1 MKGLRTYKLKI
12 TSDHPRFA
20 KLASDYKQ
28 AANWLSNIVFKQ
40 KTTDNPNHLS
50 KKFYATVREKFNLPS
65 QLTCSL
71 FRHVVSTYR
80 SMKSNG
86 EWSLATYKKTAIPLC
101 WERDFRI
108 RKKGVSIWGEV
119 ITYKTQPL
127 PEGKWSD
134 SKLKLIKGQWY
145 LCLTIKIDQ
154 AEQKTTGGIIGVDRG
169 QKNIFVAVDPKTNKT
184 LYVRGGELN
193 HRRLCIRQTRGKV
206 ASVGTR
212 SAHRLLK
219 RLSGREKAVTQNI
232 LHIASKRLV
241 AFAEEVGAKT
251 IAFENL
257 IGLKQKSTK
266 DNKKQHHKQRAR
278 NNRWA
283 YAMLEFFVT
292 YKAAFVGIGIEHV
305 SARNT
310 SRGCPRCG
318 HVDKSNRNGLEFRCV
333 ACGFADNADRVGGT
347 NVSLRLLL
355 QRQAVG
361 ERAVCQSAYSSS
373 EVQGNSELQA
383 PILYGRG
390 N

>member
-12 TSDHPRFA
+12 TSNHPRFSE
-20 KLASDYKQ
+20 LATAYKE
-28 AANWLSNIVFKQ
+28 AANWLSSIIFKR
-40 KTTDNPNHLS
+40 KVIDNPNHLS
-50 KKFYATVREKFNLPS
+50 KEFYVTVRSKFNLPS

-80 SMKSNG
+80 SMRSNG
-86 EWSLATYKKTAIPLC
+86 AWSKAVYKRTSIPLC
-101 WERDFRI
+101 WKRDFNI
-108 RKKGVSIWGEV
+108 RKKGVSIWGEL
-119 ITYKTQPL
+119 ISYETRPL
-127 PEGKWSD
+127 PKGKWSD

-145 LCLTIKIDQ
+145 LCLTIEIDQ
-154 AEQKTTGGIIGVDRG
+154 AEPKTTGGIIGVDRG
-169 QKNIFVAVDPKTNKT
+169 QNNILVAVDPKTNKT

-193 HRRLCIRQTRGKV
+193 HRRLCIRQTRKKV

-212 SAHRLLK
+212 SAHRLLQ

-241 AFAEEVGAKT
+241 AFTEKVGANT

-257 IGLKQKSTK
+257 IGFKGNYSK

-283 YAMLEFFVT
+283 YALLEFFVN

-305 SARNT
+305 SAYNT

-318 HVDKSNRNGLEFRCV
+318 HVDKSNRNGLEFRCI

-355 QRQAVG
+355 QRQAIG
-361 ERAVCQSAYSSS
+361 ERALCQYAYSSS
-373 EVQGNSELQA
+373 EDHGINELQS
-383 PILYGRG
+383 PTL
-390 N
+390 

>member
-20 KLASDYKQ
+20 KLATAYKE
-28 AANWLSNIVFKQ
+28 AANWLSNIIFKR
-40 KTTDNPNHLS
+40 KVIDNPNHLS
-50 KKFYATVREKFNLPS
+50 KEFYATVRSKFNLSS

-86 EWSLATYKKTAIPLC
+86 EWSLATYKRTAIPLC
-101 WERDFRI
+101 WKRDFNI
-108 RKKGVSIWGEV
+108 RKKGVSIWGEL
-119 ITYKTQPL
+119 ISFQSRPL
-127 PEGKWSD
+127 PEGKWLD
-134 SKLKLIKGQWY
+134 SKLKLVKGQWW
-145 LCLTIKIDQ
+145 LCLTIEIEQ
-154 AEQKTTGGIIGVDRG
+154 AEPKKTGGIIGVDRG
-169 QKNIFVAVDPKTNKT
+169 QKNILVAVDPKTNKT
-184 LYVRGGELN
+184 LYVRGCELN
-193 HRRLCIRQTRGKV
+193 HRRLCIRQTRAKV

-219 RLSGREKAVTQNI
+219 RLSGREKSITQNI

-241 AFAEEVGAKT
+241 TFAEEVGTKT

-257 IGLKQKSTK
+257 TGFKGNHTK

-283 YAMLEFFVT
+283 YAELEFYVG
-292 YKAAFVGIGIEHV
+292 YKAAFVGIGIDHV

-355 QRQAVG
+355 QRQVVG

-373 EVQGNSELQA
+373 EGNGASELQA
-383 PILYGRG
+383 PTL
-390 N
+390 